1 MKYIKEYNQFVVN
14 EEDGF
19 FRNLLF
25 STLFAL
31 GINQADAQTIQQ
43 DSLKTEIVKDISNFN
58 KSIIYNLHTDKEIP
72 LNNLRVNLSKNLNEP
87 EIFID
92 RYLKFQPDG
101 TLVVKPEFIKGLE
114 LHLNRRQIGFSYEF

>member
-14 EEDGF
+14 EEEGF

-58 KSIIYNLHTDKEIP
+58 KSIIYNLHNDKEIP
-72 LNNLRVNLSKNLNEP
+72 LNNLKVNLSKNLNEP

-114 LHLNRRQIGFSYEF
+114 LHINRDQIGFSYEF

>member
-72 LNNLRVNLSKNLNEP
+72 LNNLKVNLSKKLDEP
-87 EIFID
+87 QIFID

-114 LHLNRRQIGFSYEF
+114 LHINRDQIGFSYEF

>member
-14 EEDGF
+14 EEEGF

-31 GINQADAQTIQQ
+31 GINQADAKTIQQ

-72 LNNLRVNLSKNLNEP
+72 LNNLKVNLSKKLDEP
-87 EIFID
+87 QIFID

-114 LHLNRRQIGFSYEF
+114 LHINRDQIGFSYEF

>member
-14 EEDGF
+14 EEEGL

-25 STLFAL
+25 STLLAL

-43 DSLKTEIVKDISNFN
+43 DSLKTEVVKNISDFN
-58 KSIIYNLHTDKEIP
+58 KSIIFNLNPGTDIP
-72 LNNLRVNLSKNLNEP
+72 LNNLKFNLSKNLNEP

-92 RYLKFQPDG
+92 KYLKFQPDG

-114 LHLNRRQIGFSYEF
+114 LHLNRNQIGFSYEF